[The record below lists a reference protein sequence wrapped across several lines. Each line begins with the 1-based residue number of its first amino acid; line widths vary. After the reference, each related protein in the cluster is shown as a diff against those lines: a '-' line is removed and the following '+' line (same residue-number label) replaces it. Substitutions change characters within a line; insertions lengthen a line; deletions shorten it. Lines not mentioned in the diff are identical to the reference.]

1 MMLLDLDKW
10 MAYNE
15 DMKQKSEN
23 LKFRLNRAGIGCL
36 PMRPEDDFRLKINS
50 FMKETSYH

>member
-15 DMKQKSEN
+15 NMKQKSEN
-23 LKFRLNRAGIGCL
+23 LKFRLNRAGIGYL
-36 PMRPEDDFRLKINS
+36 PMSPEDDFRLKINS